1 MRLMRKVRAGLRT
14 GADVNRRNL
23 IVLLLTLLLLATAVS
38 GCAQHN
44 QEVNTAGSDG
54 VAGFWSGLWQGFILP
69 VAFIA
74 SLFDTGIGIYE
85 IHNDGNL
92 YNLGFVLGTWLVF
105 AVIIGGANRGPA
117 ASRRKRPQ

>member
-1 MRLMRKVRAGLRT
+1 MK
-14 GADVNRRNL
+14 RRNL
-23 IVLLLTLLLLATAVS
+23 TALLLVLLLLAIAVS

-44 QEVNTAGSDG
+44 QAVNTAGRDG

-74 SLFDTGIGIYE
+74 SLFDTSIGIYE

-117 ASRRKRPQ
+117 ACRKKT